1 MSNKTFFHL
10 ILEVKPQDKADNV
23 YLLNHVFYFYY
34 SSPDLIERSRSEAR
48 IKLSNILMILT
59 ALASVGAIFAGK
71 AAVKRGE
78 SVHQMNLDW
87 HKKYEEDFKKK
98 EESASKA

>member
-1 MSNKTFFHL
+1 
-10 ILEVKPQDKADNV
+10 
-23 YLLNHVFYFYY
+23 
-34 SSPDLIERSRSEAR
+34 
-48 IKLSNILMILT
+48 MILT